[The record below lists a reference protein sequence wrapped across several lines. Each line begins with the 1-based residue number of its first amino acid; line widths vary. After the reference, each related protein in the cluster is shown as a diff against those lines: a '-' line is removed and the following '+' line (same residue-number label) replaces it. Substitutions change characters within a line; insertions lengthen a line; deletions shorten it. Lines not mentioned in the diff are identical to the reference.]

1 MSLPKKPRRFYLL
14 RKKDISG
21 VSGPGVICEGVQF
34 TNGTIAFRWLSD
46 APSLTTFFGKN
57 GLAEMLDKHGH
68 HGCTEVVWLDPDDSG
83 EEEGTHGADK
93 NEEAEN
99 HRSRP
104 RRDPA
109 GV

>member
-14 RKKDISG
+14 RKEDVTG
-21 VSGPGVICEGVQF
+21 VSGPGVTCEGVQF
-34 TNGTIAFRWLSD
+34 TNGTVAFRWLSD

-68 HGCTEVVWLDPDDSG
+68 KGKTEVIWLDPDD
-83 EEEGTHGADK
+83 EGNINGTEDA
-93 NEEAEN
+93 EEATD
-99 HRSRP
+99 HRSRSGRNP
-104 RRDPA
+104 V